1 MPMLNG
7 IYRKKKGET
16 TGPCPPSYGVS
27 DPQTLNVLLHSNSSL
42 CLTNNK
48 QNYEKTIMFF
58 Y

>member
-1 MPMLNG
+1 MG
-7 IYRKKKGET
+7 YTGKKKGET